1 MNTQRLYELL
11 MESDTIPAIIKARLI
26 GIPVIVADQVARE
39 YEEVAHQEKWD
50 IRDLPNVAPP
60 WERFYL
66 EYRSPS
72 DRYTGFLVTV
82 HDGAYT
88 APPGTNEEAV
98 LEINAYFGAGARW
111 LYELAIF
118 TTQPPYSTTLYAYT
132 IFFGVKPDGFVL
144 FREKDEIITIG
155 GPTRYSTLHTRITA
169 GAFHSSDGSVIPGSK
184 EEQDRELRLLGVW
197 AAFSTYMAA
206 LSINF
211 MHMSLSEFKRL
222 GIPHGKPKKNRHK
235 PPRKM
240 SGYYGLD
247 IIVPRDAI
255 KKIVEDTE
263 PKLELRR
270 ALIATLAFR
279 SAFEDKVFAAVR
291 PTTWHDPK
299 IPTEAAAFKSEA
311 PAL

>member
-1 MNTQRLYELL
+1 MSTQRLYELL
-11 MESDTIPAIIKARLI
+11 MESDTIPAIIKARLM
-26 GIPVIVADQVARE
+26 GIPVIVTDQVARE
-39 YEEVAHQEKWD
+39 YEEVAHKEKWD

-60 WERFYL
+60 WERFYM

-82 HDGAYT
+82 HDGEYT

-98 LEINAYFGAGARW
+98 REINAFFKQGARW

-118 TTQPPYSTTLYAYT
+118 TTQPPYNTTLYAYT
-132 IFFGVKPDGFVL
+132 IFFGVKPDGYVL
-144 FREKDEIITIG
+144 FRENEKIITIG

-169 GAFHSSDGSVIPGSK
+169 GAMHSSDGTVIPGSK
-184 EEQDRELRLLGVW
+184 EEQDRELQLLGVW

-211 MHMSLSEFKRL
+211 MNMSLSEFKRL
-222 GIPHGKPKKNRHK
+222 GVQHGKPKKNRHK
-235 PPRKM
+235 EPRKM

-247 IIVPRDAI
+247 IIVPRDSI
-255 KKIVEDTE
+255 KTIVQDSK
-263 PKLELRR
+263 PPLELRR
-270 ALIATLAFR
+270 AMLATLAFR
-279 SAFEDKVFAAVR
+279 RASEDQVFAAVK

-299 IPTEAAAFKSEA
+299 TTESTAIKSEA